1 MGAFVIEQGTIKLYK
16 GTEKAVRI
24 PREIRIIGE
33 DAFSGATV
41 EDVSFEDDLLRII
54 GDRAFNNCKHLKS
67 LTLPKKLM
75 SIGDNAFCGCS
86 ELESIYIPQSVVDI
100 GTCIIDSTMKCL
112 IAGEK
117 GSYAETYARE
127 NNLVFVIDSQRNNAQ
142 INLSGVNDYDIFG
155 VKVSCSK
162 NHMLYTQNKVYYE
175 QRKAQLFDDIYGNL
189 PVSYDSEKKPNIEN
203 LKALSDDVVR
213 RLAVHGVLTTT
224 EKVYI
229 HTATAFSEVAN
240 AIVQYY
246 EAVKMLA
253 DGMNQDISEMREAVD
268 RAAQSQI
275 TGVNYGVIGGPLDMF
290 LYSLDNALAA
300 RKQYYRAKEEAD
312 EANRVLTEKIRRQA
326 ELRLKTYKR
335 ESKPIFEET
344 INNYIEAVYKAE
356 SILLSEAGLM
366 SYTLLE
372 KIDEDRSDRILSRIK
387 ETEEDID
394 SIIGLSLKYNPY
406 NAQAYYAAFR
416 NNTVPEELL
425 DMLFFIMDGGE
436 LTSLA
441 GGVVGTYAKGYISS
455 KQDCNHYVDSLV
467 YCERLLSDSQ
477 KQDLINTFNDRI
489 NSYEKRVILNSL
501 NSDIDSYDYCEP
513 ELEKIVSRDSVS
525 TVIEFCKRNDIRNL
539 FCSYMISSFDML
551 LESWANKRND
561 VLKAYGNCEH
571 VSDEDYDNVEKEL
584 KYQNAVQLLRNLN
597 GEEEIDQLIN
607 MLLQLKDYKNG
618 SVLFEQAQA
627 LKYEDDYSSC
637 AEIIKTSNNEQRV
650 IGAIKKL
657 KSMKNYRSSSSL
669 IEIAENRLHEIQA
682 EDLKRKAETVIDAQS
697 LEGLK
702 DQAKSLYRSTNVYA
716 FKEIIDYIET
726 KEDKGIISE
735 FERLAESANR
745 KEDLL
750 DLRQRLFDN
759 REKDGFRQI
768 FEKVDKKYKS
778 IQTEEM
784 YKEAIIKID
793 SMSTMLDYYQIRGIL
808 NSIDDYKNSKDLLV
822 QIERK
827 KDELLNNAYFS
838 ARSMISDA
846 KSYEDYRR
854 AMDILREI
862 PSDYKNSHDLYLM
875 ISKGVEEMKAIDE
888 EITKLEEKASQ
899 YNTLFQRMKL
909 SEIRTSI
916 EKKKANKRLIAQSLL
931 TKWEI

>member
-1 MGAFVIEQGTIKLYK
+1 
-16 GTEKAVRI
+16 
-24 PREIRIIGE
+24 
-33 DAFSGATV
+33 
-41 EDVSFEDDLLRII
+41 
-54 GDRAFNNCKHLKS
+54 
-67 LTLPKKLM
+67 
-75 SIGDNAFCGCS
+75 
-86 ELESIYIPQSVVDI
+86 
-100 GTCIIDSTMKCL
+100 
-112 IAGEK
+112 
-117 GSYAETYARE
+117 
-127 NNLVFVIDSQRNNAQ
+127 
-142 INLSGVNDYDIFG
+142 
-155 VKVSCSK
+155 
-162 NHMLYTQNKVYYE
+162 
-175 QRKAQLFDDIYGNL
+175 
-189 PVSYDSEKKPNIEN
+189 
-203 LKALSDDVVR
+203 
-213 RLAVHGVLTTT
+213 
-224 EKVYI
+224 
-229 HTATAFSEVAN
+229 
-240 AIVQYY
+240 
-246 EAVKMLA
+246 
-253 DGMNQDISEMREAVD
+253 
-268 RAAQSQI
+268 
-275 TGVNYGVIGGPLDMF
+275 
-290 LYSLDNALAA
+290 
-300 RKQYYRAKEEAD
+300 
-312 EANRVLTEKIRRQA
+312 
-326 ELRLKTYKR
+326 
-335 ESKPIFEET
+335 
-344 INNYIEAVYKAE
+344 
-356 SILLSEAGLM
+356 
-366 SYTLLE
+366 
-372 KIDEDRSDRILSRIK
+372 
-387 ETEEDID
+387 
-394 SIIGLSLKYNPY
+394 
-406 NAQAYYAAFR
+406 
-416 NNTVPEELL
+416 
-425 DMLFFIMDGGE
+425 
-436 LTSLA
+436 
-441 GGVVGTYAKGYISS
+441 
-455 KQDCNHYVDSLV
+455 
-467 YCERLLSDSQ
+467 
-477 KQDLINTFNDRI
+477 
-489 NSYEKRVILNSL
+489 
-501 NSDIDSYDYCEP
+501 
-513 ELEKIVSRDSVS
+513 
-525 TVIEFCKRNDIRNL
+525 
-539 FCSYMISSFDML
+539 
-551 LESWANKRND
+551 
-561 VLKAYGNCEH
+561 
-571 VSDEDYDNVEKEL
+571 
-584 KYQNAVQLLRNLN
+584 
-597 GEEEIDQLIN
+597 
-607 MLLQLKDYKNG
+607 
-618 SVLFEQAQA
+618 
-627 LKYEDDYSSC
+627 
-637 AEIIKTSNNEQRV
+637 
-650 IGAIKKL
+650 
-657 KSMKNYRSSSSL
+657 MKNYRSSSSL